1 MLEFS
6 EEGVLC
12 WKAIQKF
19 RAAPGEAAARE
30 LYAQFIAEGAPQQ
43 VCGVVL
49 YCVALCGVLWC
60 DVVWCSVVFCGV
72 APTLFVLCRHVCLQV
87 NLSHHN
93 VSGLLAL
100 LNSAQPDAVIWNT
113 AFNNIEK
120 ELVHMLEADTYGR
133 FKMSPLFVR

>member
-30 LYAQFIAEGAPQQ
+30 LYKQFIAEGAPQQ
-43 VCGVVL
+43 VWSCGGCWLGWVGLGWVKLCCCVVDSF
-49 YCVALCGVLWC
+49 CCG
-60 DVVWCSVVFCGV
+60 
-72 APTLFVLCRHVCLQV
+72 LQV
-87 NLSHHN
+87 NLSHNN
-93 VSGLLAL
+93 VSRFTAL
-100 LNSAQPDAVIWNT
+100 LNSSQPDAVIWNT
-113 AFNNIEK
+113 SFNDIEK

-133 FKMSPLFVR
+133 FKTSPLFVR